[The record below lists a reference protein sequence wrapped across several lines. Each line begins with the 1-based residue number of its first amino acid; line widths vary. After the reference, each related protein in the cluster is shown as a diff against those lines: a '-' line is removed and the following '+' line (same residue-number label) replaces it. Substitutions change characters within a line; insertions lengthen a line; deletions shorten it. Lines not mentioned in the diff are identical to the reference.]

1 MRIIT
6 AFLQPYALP
15 LRQPW
20 RTARGRLTLRRGWL
34 LGLESETGLL
44 GWGDCAPLAGTGTE
58 APTEARRA
66 LAALLPRLHGLDID
80 PALRRLAALPPAA
93 RCAAQTAL
101 LDLRARDRGIS
112 LARLLGAGHCEQ
124 LRLNAACG
132 ALGPEAMRRVA
143 AAARAGY
150 RTVKLKVGL
159 AAPREE
165 ARLLE
170 QIARDHPGIGLR
182 LDANGAWE
190 PPQARAFCNALAGL
204 AVESLEEPLRK
215 PEYARLEALQACCP
229 FPLALDE
236 SLAGLDPEHFGTAF
250 PVRRLVLKPTPL
262 GGPLATL
269 RWAEKAAAGG
279 VGVVLTSTLESALGI
294 AAVAQTA
301 AAISP
306 EAVHGLA
313 TGDWFQRDLAAP
325 PVISRGCL
333 RLPREAGI
341 GATLLTEAARGAD

>member
-1 MRIIT
+1 M
-6 AFLQPYALP
+6 
-15 LRQPW
+15 
-20 RTARGRLTLRRGWL
+20 
-34 LGLESETGLL
+34 
-44 GWGDCAPLAGTGTE
+44 
-58 APTEARRA
+58 
-66 LAALLPRLHGLDID
+66 
-80 PALRRLAALPPAA
+80 
-93 RCAAQTAL
+93 
-101 LDLRARDRGIS
+101 
-112 LARLLGAGHCEQ
+112 
-124 LRLNAACG
+124 RLNAACG

-190 PPQARAFCNALAGL
+190 PPQARAFCDALAGL

-250 PVRRLVLKPTPL
+250 PVRRLVLKPIHDR
-262 GGPLATL
+262 GGQRGQARVPGKAPAGLQQIPAPPLAAW
-269 RWAEKAAAGG
+269 R
-279 VGVVLTSTLESALGI
+279 I
-294 AAVAQTA
+294 TA
-301 AAISP
+301 S
-306 EAVHGLA
+306 G
-313 TGDWFQRDLAAP
+313 AAP
-325 PVISRGCL
+325 PG
-333 RLPREAGI
+333 
-341 GATLLTEAARGAD
+341 